1 MNMFSVSYDLL
12 KPGQD
17 YTVLWARLRALGGV
31 RVLESQWALMG
42 AYTAGALRD
51 DLVRY
56 IDAND
61 RLLVIDVTNSQFA
74 WHNLKADIKTALSLV

>member
-1 MNMFSVSYDLL
+1 MNNFTVTYDLL

-17 YTVLWARLRALGGV
+17 YAPLWARIRALGGQ
-31 RVLESQWALMG
+31 RPLESVWVLQG
-42 AYTAGALRD
+42 NYTAVAWRD
-51 DLVRY
+51 DLRGY

-61 RLLVIDVTNSQFA
+61 RLLVIDSTNGKYA